1 MKVNEKEVVQAVLD
15 EFPELIRQEALVHEI
30 VKKVSLIYGVAMYGN
45 SK

>member
-1 MKVNEKEVVQAVLD
+1 MKINEKEVVQSVLA

-30 VKKVSLIYGVAMYGN
+30 VKKVSLVYGVAQYGN

>member
-1 MKVNEKEVVQAVLD
+1 MKLNEKEIVQSVLD

-30 VKKVSLIYGVAMYGN
+30 VKKVSMVYGVSQYGN